1 MLLVM
6 SVVALGISRTKGL
19 GKVH

>member
-1 MLLVM
+1 M